1 MTGNK
6 AGKRADRAAKAKDAP
21 EEQPTGDR
29 AAARAA
35 RKEANR
41 LEREERRATRQAE
54 RAARKAGRADDAA
67 APVPAAPTDAAKAA
81 RATPAFVPASDP
93 SVNKAPAP
101 AAAEGSGD
109 PAGTT
114 AATGPAD
121 DAAKKAAKEPVKKP
135 GGKGKVPAAGVAA
148 TAKTA
153 PRQSAAAKAPKTAP
167 EAKAETPPAP
177 ASNAK
182 AGKDKAST
190 AKATAARTG
199 KDKSGTA
206 KAGDAQPSA
215 AKSGNDKAGKG
226 ETEKAKTSPAKPV
239 AATPAVARA
248 EPAAPPPPA
257 GPAGKDGAPARK
269 PAGKAAGKTTGKTT
283 AKAAA
288 KPAPGSAR
296 KAAAK
301 PAPEF
306 DILIVGQNGRLG
318 VEAVLFAASLRRN
331 APDWRGRL
339 IVAEPRPEAAWE
351 GADIAMPAPVRD
363 ALAAFGAEILP
374 FTATRFG
381 RAYPYGNKIEALA
394 LLTPGRPFIF
404 FDSDTLITGELAGLA
419 VDFSRPS
426 ASMRRTA
433 TWPEPPP
440 YGPGYGAIWKSLYD
454 RFGLDFASSLDMA
467 QPDEHWERYLY
478 FNAGW
483 FLGTDG
489 PEFGRR
495 FAEYASAIR
504 DEPGDALACQSLD
517 PWLDQVA
524 LPLVVHGFGGGRP
537 GPELAGLDG
546 DVSCHYRNLPL
557 LYAREAEP
565 VLDLIEDLAADPV
578 IAPLLAGDEAVQR
591 LIVAGEGRRVLRP
604 LFADEDP
611 PPTEQAIRH
620 RLRREGLWLG

>member
-67 APVPAAPTDAAKAA
+67 APVPAAPVPAAPTDAAKAA

-93 SVNKAPAP
+93 PANKAP
-101 AAAEGSGD
+101 AAAEGPGD
-109 PAGTT
+109 PAGTK

-135 GGKGKVPAAGVAA
+135 GGKGKVPAAGAA
-148 TAKTA
+148 AAAKTA
-153 PRQSAAAKAPKTAP
+153 PRQSTAAKTPKTAP

-190 AKATAARTG
+190 VKATAARTG

-206 KAGDAQPSA
+206 KIGDAQPSA
-215 AKSGNDKAGKG
+215 AKTGNDKAGKG
-226 ETEKAKTSPAKPV
+226 ETEKAKTSTAKPV

-257 GPAGKDGAPARK
+257 GPAGKDGAPAR
-269 PAGKAAGKTTGKTT
+269 KAAGKTTGKTT

-604 LFADEDP
+604 LFTDEDP